1 MQSVCKVRSR
11 LEGFLGRFFLVQLVF
26 WLQALNAMTAP
37 AAQDITRLHEASLGL
52 MAAQDITRLH
62 WASWRRRASR
72 RLSRPHEASRRL
84 MAAQDI
90 TRLHG
95 GTDSGSKGD
104 FGYSFGSRFGS
115 KIFFEQLC
123 FSINSSIL
131 PLLLPMLPKN
141 PQKVSRIGD
150 SCKSVCIGGLD

>member
-1 MQSVCKVRSR
+1 MQTICQVRPR
-11 LEGFLGRFFLVQLVF
+11 PEEFLGPFFPVTAGILVTSPQRHGG
-26 WLQALNAMTAP
+26 AG
-37 AAQDITRLHEASLGL
+37 HHGASRGL
-52 MAAQDITRLH
+52 TRLH
-62 WASWRRRASR
+62 WAS
-72 RLSRPHEASRRL
+72 L
-84 MAAQDI
+84 AAQGI

-95 GTDSGSKGD
+95 SPDSGSKGD

-115 KIFFEQLC
+115 KIFLEQLC

-150 SCKSVCIGGLD
+150 SCKPFAR

>member
-11 LEGFLGRFFLVQLVF
+11 LEGFLGCFFLVQLVF

-37 AAQDITRLHEASLGL
+37 AAQDITGLHG
-52 MAAQDITRLH
+52 
-62 WASWRRRASR
+62 ASWRRRASR
-72 RLSRPHEASRRL
+72 RHRTSRGFTRLHWASWRHRTSRGL

-115 KIFFEQLC
+115 KIFLEQLC

-141 PQKVSRIGD
+141 P
-150 SCKSVCIGGLD
+150 